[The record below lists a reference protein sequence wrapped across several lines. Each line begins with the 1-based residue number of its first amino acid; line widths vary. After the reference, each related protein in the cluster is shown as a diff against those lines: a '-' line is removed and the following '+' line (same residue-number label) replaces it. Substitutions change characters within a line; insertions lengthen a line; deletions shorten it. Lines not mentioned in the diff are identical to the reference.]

1 MSMDD
6 LKDRVRLREPASSVE
21 SAEPVLLVDDVPVRY
36 GRFPDGTF
44 FLYENAYVW
53 SDDLLALGRQ
63 LIVDRA
69 DGSVPVPPG
78 QTGAE

>member
-1 MSMDD
+1 MD
-6 LKDRVRLREPASSVE
+6 LNDRVQLREPASGVE
-21 SAEPVLLVDDVPVRY
+21 STEPTLFIDDALVRY

-53 SDDLLALGRQ
+53 SNDLLALGRQ

-69 DGSVPVPPG
+69 QGSVPVPPEQNG
-78 QTGAE
+78 DE